1 MISKKR
7 TQALLLWAAFM
18 AGAYFMIHV
27 LVENELIDYFFVF
40 LIGSIFSA
48 IEMGSRYKDEPISV
62 LVCSPGVFYIFINGL
77 ICCFGLFLIKVF
89 GINGSASTGS
99 GLGFRVTNVL
109 YASLGSFFVMR
120 SSFLKLGSDS
130 SQIDLGLN
138 IVLKKMIDIVD
149 RQVDRD
155 QASRRSSDITSLL
168 KNVSYSDLLG
178 RVKPLCLQVMQN
190 VPQEEIDNLLRELKV
205 IESSDDLEETRKLS
219 MGLELY
225 NIVGKRVLYSVVRD
239 LGMDSVQMGDDK
251 KGESGAV
258 VNHEASDEFTSS
270 FFSIVSG
277 LKSDKE

>member
-1 MISKKR
+1 
-7 TQALLLWAAFM
+7 
-18 AGAYFMIHV
+18 MIHV

-99 GLGFRVTNVL
+99 GLGF
-109 YASLGSFFVMR
+109 SFFVMR

>member
-1 MISKKR
+1 MIN
-7 TQALLLWAAFM
+7 F
-18 AGAYFMIHV
+18 FI
-27 LVENELIDYFFVF
+27 ENNLIDYLFVF
-40 LIGSIFSA
+40 VIGSVFSA

-62 LVCSPGVFYIFINGL
+62 LVCAPGVFYIFINGL
-77 ICCFGLFLIKVF
+77 VCCVGLFFIDVF
-89 GINGSASTGS
+89 GAGGLAAAGNG
-99 GLGFRVTNVL
+99 LDFRVTNIL

-155 QASRRSSDITSLL
+155 QASRRSSDITNLL
-168 KNVSYSDLLG
+168 KNVKYSDLLE

-190 VPQEEIDNLLRELKV
+190 VPQEEIENLLRELKV
-205 IESSDDLEETRKLS
+205 IESSDDHEETRKLS

-239 LGMDSVQMGDDK
+239 LGLDSI
-251 KGESGAV
+251 GAV
-258 VNHEASDEFTSS
+258 GDKEDAPVMTTSPEASNEFSSS
-270 FFSIVSG
+270 FSNIVSD
-277 LKSDKE
+277 LKSDKEQSSMP

>member
-1 MISKKR
+1 
-7 TQALLLWAAFM
+7 
-18 AGAYFMIHV
+18 MIHV